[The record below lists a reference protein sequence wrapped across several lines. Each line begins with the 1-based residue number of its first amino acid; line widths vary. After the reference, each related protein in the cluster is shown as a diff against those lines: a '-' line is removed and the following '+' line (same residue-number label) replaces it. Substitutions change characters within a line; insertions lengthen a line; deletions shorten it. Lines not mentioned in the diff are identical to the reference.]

1 MSPSTAVPNP
11 SLEEDPLALAEERA
25 ALEEL
30 ARERPIVAERGV
42 AGEEEDEDED
52 EDEEDE
58 DDEDDD
64 EDVEEDDDADTDEE
78 GYERTP
84 MRDPVAPG
92 PLDTSNRVAE
102 TDSATHAAPD
112 VGSDRIV
119 PSTDAEPEGSLD
131 RVKSA
136 ALGIQ
141 QIEDLEDDAKGG

>member
-1 MSPSTAVPNP
+1 MSPSTASPNP
-11 SLEEDPLALAEERA
+11 NFEEDPLAVAEERA
-25 ALEEL
+25 ALESL
-30 ARERPIVAERGV
+30 AKERPIVAERGV
-42 AGEEEDEDED
+42 AGEKED

-64 EDVEEDDDADTDEE
+64 EDDDEEDDDADTDEE

-84 MRDPVAPG
+84 MRDPVANG
-92 PLDTSNRVAE
+92 PLDTSNRVADTHAE
-102 TDSATHAAPD
+102 THAAPD

-136 ALGIQ
+136 AFGIQ

>member
-1 MSPSTAVPNP
+1 MSPSTATQNPNV
-11 SLEEDPLALAEERA
+11 EEDPRAAAEQRA
-25 ALEEL
+25 ALEEI

-42 AGEEEDEDED
+42 AGED

-58 DDEDDD
+58 DDEDED
-64 EDVEEDDDADTDEE
+64 EDDEEDDDADTDEE

-84 MRDPVAPG
+84 MRDPVAAG
-92 PLDTSNRVAE
+92 PLDTSNRVGA
-102 TDSATHAAPD
+102 TDPATHAAPD